1 MSRFDDM
8 VAADLGHL
16 IEDGSDLGVDGQF
29 LAAEAPGTAVEIR
42 LVFGDPSDGLQTMP
56 EGVADNTTAP
66 ATTRTSVIV
75 DAIGRPPQAGDT
87 VRVTSG
93 AMAGEW
99 AVVAVALDQGDGA
112 NLSLRRESTFAAGRV
127 GSR

>member
-8 VAADLGHL
+8 VAADLGRL
-16 IEDGSDLGVDGQF
+16 IEDGSDLGVDGLF
-29 LAAEAPGTAVEIR
+29 LAAEATGTGFDIR
-42 LVFGDPSDGLQTMP
+42 LVFGDPTDGLQTMP
-56 EGVADNTTAP
+56 EGVAVNTIAP

-75 DAIGRPPQAGDT
+75 EAIGRPPQDGDT
-87 VRVTSG
+87 VRIAAG

-112 NLSLRRESTFAAGRV
+112 NLSLRYERMFAAGRV

>member
-8 VAADLGHL
+8 VADDLGHL
-16 IEDGSDLGVDGQF
+16 IEDGSDLGVYGQF
-29 LAAEAPGTAVEIR
+29 LAAENPATAVEIR

-56 EGVADNTTAP
+56 EGVADNTAAP
-66 ATTRTSVIV
+66 ATTRASVIV

-99 AVVAVALDQGDGA
+99 AVVAVSLDQGDGA
-112 NLSLRRESTFAAGRV
+112 NLSLRQERSFAAGRV
-127 GSR
+127 GGK